1 MTVFSVSP
9 SLKKMIGRTD
19 EPSIFDM
26 SVSTDYL
33 DNFYQRDVDHYLAHY
48 LARAS

>member
-1 MTVFSVSP
+1 MIDKTDGPSV
-9 SLKKMIGRTD
+9 
-19 EPSIFDM
+19 FDM

-33 DNFYQRDVDHYLAHY
+33 DNFYGRYVDHY